1 MSVKARKSIE
11 SLPPY
16 RAARSVDTLKR
27 EYGLKEITKLAAN
40 ENTLGFSENVW
51 EALRKISS
59 QYPDGSSYNLRAELA
74 EKFGLEPENI
84 VVGNGSFELLYLAGI
99 AYLNAGDEAVAAL
112 PSFGWYKTVT
122 EILGAKFIGVPV
134 ENFRID
140 LEKIASSVGERT
152 KIIWLCNPNN
162 PTGTIFTHA
171 ELENFLQKIP
181 DSILVVLDEA
191 YIDFV
196 EEENFPDSISL
207 LKKHDNILILRTFS
221 KAEGLAGFRVGYAI
235 SNQEITAALNKVRIP
250 LNVSAP
256 AQFAALAS
264 LKDEDFKNRTLEN
277 AHQQKKLFYKA
288 FGELG
293 FSYVVSNTNFI
304 FFDVG
309 RESDSVVEAF
319 LKEGILIR
327 GGSEYGFPTMI
338 RLTIGTP
345 EENERVIE
353 IFKKLFG
360 GENG

>member
-1 MSVKARKSIE
+1 MSVKPRQIIE
-11 SLPPY
+11 TLPPY

-27 EYGLKEITKLAAN
+27 EYGLEKITKLAAN

-51 EALRKISS
+51 DALKKISS
-59 QYPDGSSYNLRAELA
+59 QYPDGSSYNLRSELA
-74 EKFGLEPENI
+74 KKFGLAPENLVI
-84 VVGNGSFELLYLAGI
+84 GNGSFELLYLAGI
-99 AYLNAGDEAVAAL
+99 AYLSHGDETIAAV

-122 EILGAKFIGVPV
+122 QIFGAKFVSVPV
-134 ENFRID
+134 KDFHVD
-140 LEKIASSVGERT
+140 LNGIAEAVTEKT

-162 PTGTIFTHA
+162 PTGTIFTQQ

-181 DSILVVLDEA
+181 GDILVILDEA
-191 YIDFV
+191 YVDFV

-207 LKKHDNILILRTFS
+207 FKKYDNILILRTFS

-235 SNQEITAALNKVRIP
+235 SSEEIISALNKVRIP
-250 LNVSAP
+250 LNVNAP

-264 LKDEDFKNRTLEN
+264 LRDEEFRKSTVKNARE
-277 AHQQKKLFYKA
+277 QKNIFYKE
-288 FGELG
+288 FEELG

-345 EENERVIE
+345 EENARVIQTFRK
-353 IFKKLFG
+353 IFG
-360 GENG
+360 GEHG